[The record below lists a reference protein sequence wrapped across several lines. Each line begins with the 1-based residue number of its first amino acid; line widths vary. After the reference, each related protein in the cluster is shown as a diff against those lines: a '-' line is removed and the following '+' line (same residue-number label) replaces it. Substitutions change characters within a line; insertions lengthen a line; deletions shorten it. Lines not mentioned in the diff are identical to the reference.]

1 MQDHLQPPKRTSG
14 LFFEEL
20 KNQTLLSKGASKKII
35 SLESE
40 A

>member
-1 MQDHLQPPKRTSG
+1 MQPLKRTSV

-20 KNQTLLSKGASKKII
+20 KNQTLLSEGASKKII
-35 SLESE
+35 SFDSE